1 MIREV
6 TKITRKERSV
16 RKQTAKVKK
25 LMEQYKRNG
34 LLPKE
39 KYEQYISMIEEQEK
53 VCDDAKK

>member
-16 RKQTAKVKK
+16 RKQAKRVKK

-39 KYEQYISMIEEQEK
+39 KYEQYMAMIEEQEK